1 MPKKKNNRSNVLNC
15 KGKEIYTLTMLPSPE
30 ANKFIL
36 EQTLELSESAA
47 LVKPTPPLVGNVY
60 CLDFKYSKYKRVLK
74 HLKIIA
80 AILCQNKE
88 IRTFLVKSTC
98 IYIVTPYS
106 YDVLGKEINA
116 AYGYLVLFLY
126 DMDKSQNKIDSD
138 TEIIALYLLEGFR
151 ANNLEWCGSPS
162 RNDKKDNS

>member
-74 HLKIIA
+74 HLKSIS
-80 AILCQNKE
+80 AILCQYKE
-88 IRTFLVKSTC
+88 I
-98 IYIVTPYS
+98 
-106 YDVLGKEINA
+106 
-116 AYGYLVLFLY
+116 
-126 DMDKSQNKIDSD
+126 
-138 TEIIALYLLEGFR
+138 
-151 ANNLEWCGSPS
+151 
-162 RNDKKDNS
+162 